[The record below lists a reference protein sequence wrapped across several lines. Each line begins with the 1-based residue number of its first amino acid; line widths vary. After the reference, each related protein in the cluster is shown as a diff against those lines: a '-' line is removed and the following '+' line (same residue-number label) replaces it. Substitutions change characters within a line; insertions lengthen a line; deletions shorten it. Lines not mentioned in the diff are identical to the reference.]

1 MVFDSDSGVKH
12 QWVSPVVGKCSNHTV
27 HNHANVHVQ
36 KHAQKHLS
44 PQTKHLNVVGY
55 LIGKFLHVK

>member
-1 MVFDSDSGVKH
+1 MLKFKAGSILWLENFQTTLCTIMHAS
-12 QWVSPVVGKCSNHTV
+12 V
-27 HNHANVHVQ
+27 HVHVHVQ

-44 PQTKHLNVVGY
+44 PQTKHLSVVGY